1 MPEPITKVKAC
12 DAMVV
17 SLSGLVDD
25 YNWQHD
31 PASPVVCILTE
42 DSYQDHFL
50 VKKTELEKL
59 QEKVAKLEE
68 ANAYANKVL
77 KRSQFYAHMGGALH
91 NEWFQKLPGRVKADL
106 SSARIFNLP
115 RLFTIWWLLWSYRKP
130 ECELPPILLRFPD
143 YSIHNEDNDDL
154 TPRLVD
160 DNEETELGKTVTRAW
175 NSIPSVDRNLMLF
188 CWVAQQE
195 QKVVRRGIAH
205 PATLVAEAKALLRE
219 DLDGTLHT
227 RAIAIVED
235 SNLFVR

>member
-1 MPEPITKVKAC
+1 MPEPITKAKAC

-77 KRSQFYAHMGGALH
+77 KRSQFYAHMGRGVVSH
-91 NEWFQKLPGRVKADL
+91 LP
-106 SSARIFNLP
+106 I
-115 RLFTIWWLLWSYRKP
+115 
-130 ECELPPILLRFPD
+130 
-143 YSIHNEDNDDL
+143 
-154 TPRLVD
+154 
-160 DNEETELGKTVTRAW
+160 
-175 NSIPSVDRNLMLF
+175 
-188 CWVAQQE
+188 
-195 QKVVRRGIAH
+195 
-205 PATLVAEAKALLRE
+205 
-219 DLDGTLHT
+219 
-227 RAIAIVED
+227 
-235 SNLFVR
+235 